1 MNAGHSRRARRYRPG
16 RKRRAGTAALTGLAA
31 GVAVTFLLVLG
42 ARSFVSHD
50 ACTAHPVVVNVAVS
64 SELGP
69 AVRHLGR
76 IFNRQRRMVSGRCAQ
91 VTVSTESPATVAAQL
106 AGAPHGRHL
115 PPVSAWIPDS
125 GLWAGLA
132 RGSAAG
138 ARQVRPTGITLARSP
153 LVIAMPRSAAAMT
166 PAFGSSVS
174 WKFLLPQSAGG
185 PGDGLGLHV
194 EFPDPTSSTTGVVTL
209 TELRRIVGQGA
220 DGRAD
225 LAEFAL
231 HIQVEPPA
239 GAGVS
244 LASLAAWT
252 PPAGA
257 SAGIGPALAPVTV
270 TTEQAVVQFDR
281 AHPGQPLAVRY
292 PAEGSQELS
301 YPYLLTTASPVIRA
315 AADDFGTL
323 LRSPYTASYLRY
335 AGFRTGAGSGTA
347 GRWPGSYGL
356 DSGEPRLLA
365 KPTAIQAAATMQMWQ
380 RLSLGSRDLAL
391 VDISSAMTARSKPAG
406 PDLQQQV
413 AQSAGAGLAMFPDST
428 EMGLWTFPSRIVDGL
443 AYQQLVPVGPLP
455 ARFGAGTRRQ
465 QIQSLVQ
472 SGQPLANVPAPLY
485 RTILTA
491 YQQMLATYRPR
502 YTNGLLVL
510 TAGVDRDPTDI
521 TATTLVHDLQVL
533 YDPKRPVRIVVVML
547 GRGGDLAA
555 LSQIA
560 ATTSGQATAITSY
573 SQLGPV
579 LYHALAQGLCQPA
592 CTG

>member
-1 MNAGHSRRARRYRPG
+1 VNAGHSRRARRYRPG

-31 GVAVTFLLVLG
+31 GVAATLLLALG
-42 ARSFVSHD
+42 ARSLVSHA
-50 ACTAHPVVVNVAVS
+50 ACSAHPVIVNVAVS
-64 SELGP
+64 SEIEP
-69 AVRHLGR
+69 AVRHLGQ
-76 IFNRQRRMVSGRCAQ
+76 IFNGQHRMVSGRCAQ
-91 VTVSTESPATVAAQL
+91 VAVNAEPPAAVAAQL

-125 GLWAGLA
+125 DLWAGLA

-138 ARQVRPTGITLARSP
+138 ARRVRATGIVVARSP
-153 LVIAMPRSAAAMT
+153 LVIAMPRSAAAVT

-185 PGDGLGLHV
+185 PSDGLGLHV
-194 EFPDPTSSTTGVVTL
+194 EFPDPASSATGLVAL
-209 TELRRIVGQGA
+209 TELHRIVGQGA
-220 DGRAD
+220 EGRAD

-231 HIQVEPPA
+231 HVQVEPPA
-239 GAGVS
+239 GAGVP

-252 PPAGA
+252 PPADA
-257 SAGIGPALAPVTV
+257 VTGPVLAPVTV
-270 TTEQAVVQFDR
+270 TTEQAVAQFDR
-281 AHPGQPLAVRY
+281 AHPRQPLAVRY

-301 YPYLLTTASPVIRA
+301 YPYLLTTASPATRA

-323 LRSPYTASYLRY
+323 LRSSYTASYLRD
-335 AGFRTGAGSGTA
+335 AGFRTGSGRGTA
-347 GRWPGSYGL
+347 GPWPGWYGL
-356 DSGEPRLLA
+356 TSGEPHLLA
-365 KPTAIQAAATMQMWQ
+365 QPTAAAAAAILRTWQ

-391 VDISSAMTARSKPAG
+391 VDISSAMTARSRKGG

-413 AQSAGAGLAMFPDST
+413 ARAAGAGLAMFPDST

-455 ARFGAGTRRQ
+455 ARFGAGSRRQ
-465 QIQSLVQ
+465 RIQSLVQ

-485 RTILTA
+485 RTILTG

-502 YTNGLLVL
+502 YTNALLVL
-510 TAGVDRDPTDI
+510 TAGVDHDATDL
-521 TATTLVHDLQVL
+521 TATTLIHDLQVL

-547 GRGGDLAA
+547 GPGGDLAA

-579 LYHALAQGLCQPA
+579 LYHALAQGLCQPS
-592 CTG
+592 CPS